1 MQVYLITNKINGT
14 QYVGQTV
21 RTLEQRWNSHVS
33 VAMRGKGGYLA
44 KAIKKYGAE
53 QFTVETISLCE
64 SKEEMDF
71 TEMLYI
77 ALLHTQRPA
86 GYNLTAG
93 GEGNLGWKPSEEIR
107 NRMGAPKGTVWSAEA
122 KAKRSV
128 ISQARWD
135 ANPQL
140 RVELSERMKGNSHT
154 KGRKIPEEELI
165 RRSISS
171 KGNTHA
177 KKPFTTHC
185 DHGHGW
191 TAENTYIHPNG
202 TTRSCKT
209 CKHIAS
215 TNSNVKNKD
224 NRNKVRREKR
234 KANFESGGQPS
245 GPQSLSSSGQRH

>member
-33 VAMRGKGGYLA
+33 VAMRGKGEYLA

-71 TEMLYI
+71 TEMFYI
-77 ALLHTQRPA
+77 ALLRTQRPS

-93 GEGNLGWKPSEEIR
+93 GEGNLGWNPSEEIR
-107 NRMGAPKGTVWSAEA
+107 SRMGAPKGTVWNAEA

-128 ISQARWD
+128 ITQSRWD
-135 ANPQL
+135 ENPQL
-140 RVELSERMKGNSHT
+140 RVELAERMKGNSYT
-154 KGRKIPEEELI
+154 KGRVMPEEENL
-165 RRSISS
+165 RRSIAS

-177 KKPFTTHC
+177 KGFKQTAEQKKKRSVDSTKMWTDWRAEQTHC
-185 DHGHGW
+185 SKGHAY
-191 TAENTYIHPNG
+191 TPDNTYISPNSP
-202 TTRSCKT
+202 RKFCRECKR
-209 CKHIAS
+209 AS
-215 TNSNVKNKD
+215 ERERYK
-224 NRNKVRREKR
+224 RNKER
-234 KANFESGGQPS
+234 N
-245 GPQSLSSSGQRH
+245 